1 MQKLET
7 SRSSFFHGSR
17 RKRPEKLQGGK
28 FLHLD
33 MKVRLT
39 LQQQQRQRFFST
51 TFIHLIGSF
60 FLLPAVNFPTF
71 FFPFISPNSVSFVVP
86 LQYHLREADL
96 QSIDSSFLL
105 APRPRGSVAQLA
117 KIPSLFFYVGGRG
130 VQGRPNVVPHIS
142 LSPSPFTWLYASFGS
157 TTDVYRPLFTF

>member
-7 SRSSFFHGSR
+7 SRSSFFNGSR

-28 FLHLD
+28 FLHFD

-39 LQQQQRQRFFST
+39 LQQQQQRQRFFST
-51 TFIHLIGSF
+51 TFIHFHSFNWFF
-60 FLLPAVNFPTF
+60 FLLPAVNFSTF

-86 LQYHLREADL
+86 LKYHLREADL

-105 APRPRGSVAQLA
+105 APRPRGSVG
-117 KIPSLFFYVGGRG
+117 KDS
-130 VQGRPNVVPHIS
+130 VPF
-142 LSPSPFTWLYASFGS
+142 LLRWRKRCA
-157 TTDVYRPLFTF
+157 R